1 MTALTVDIERK
12 AYPGARPGGVVALE
26 GLRFRAAPNEFLCIL
41 GPSGC
46 GKTTMLNLIAGLDR
60 EFTGR
65 VAFGDGSNGNVPRLA
80 YVFQTPRLLPW
91 RTVMENV
98 ALAAGRDADAI
109 AKSRALIGEVGLAG
123 FEDAFPGQLSL
134 GMQRRAALARAFAVE
149 PALLLMDE
157 PFTSLDEATAAKLR
171 MLLLKLWREH
181 PSTVLFVTHD
191 SREAVQLGQRLLL
204 LTPSPA
210 RLRAELA
217 VTLTQEQRADP
228 AAVEAFRA
236 ERLGRLAEPRAPDS
250 AAQYNGGM
258 TRVFRP

>member
-1 MTALTVDIERK
+1 MTALTVEIERK
-12 AYPGARPGGVVALE
+12 VFAGIRQGGVRAIE
-26 GLRFRAAPNEFLCIL
+26 GLRFTVKPNEFVCVL

-46 GKTTMLNLIAGLDR
+46 GKTTALNLIAGLDKD
-60 EFTGR
+60 FTGR
-65 VAFGDGSNGNVPRLA
+65 ITFGGESSGVMPRLA

-91 RTVMENV
+91 RSVMENV
-98 ALAAGRDADAI
+98 TLAVGRDPSGI
-109 AKSRALIGEVGLAG
+109 ARGRALLGEVGLAG

-149 PALLLMDE
+149 PTLLLMDE
-157 PFTSLDEATAAKLR
+157 PFVSLDEATAAKLR
-171 MLLLKLWREH
+171 LLLLRLWREH

-210 RLRAELA
+210 RLQAELP
-217 VTLTQEQRADP
+217 VTLSPEERADP

-236 ERLGRLAEPRAPDS
+236 ERLGWLAEPRAPES
-250 AAQYNGGM
+250 PAQYNGGM
-258 TRVFRP
+258 TRVFPP